1 MDLRYS
7 SINNTGFTIS
17 IRLAGFFI
25 AKVRTAFKITDYQTI
40 TFEMQ
45 MNIKRKNGQLTFTDT
60 FPDFTECQRPS
71 VCDDVQTG
79 RGQALEGG
87 RKFHASGA
95 DQLPEVQKG
104 FTTPRPR
111 YVVH

>member
-25 AKVRTAFKITDYQTI
+25 AKVQTAFKITDSHTTAI

-45 MNIKRKNGQLTFTDT
+45 MNIKRKQWLVNIDRYISGFYRMPATF
-60 FPDFTECQRPS
+60 R
-71 VCDDVQTG
+71 
-79 RGQALEGG
+79 L
-87 RKFHASGA
+87 
-95 DQLPEVQKG
+95 
-104 FTTPRPR
+104 
-111 YVVH
+111 